1 MIETTFGYMAA
12 FCTTA
17 SFLPQVIKVYKS
29 KHTKDISL
37 GMFSLMTAG
46 VTFWL
51 IYGLMLTSWPI
62 IAANMITVPL
72 SLYILV
78 MKLRLDGFRKSVKS
92 DKKNSAN
99 GALH

>member
-29 KHTKDISL
+29 KHTRDISL

-46 VTFWL
+46 VTFWF

-78 MKLRLDGFRKSVKS
+78 MKLRLDGFSKFVKL

-99 GALH
+99 GALR

>member
-1 MIETTFGYMAA
+1 MAA

-17 SFLPQVIKVYKS
+17 SFLPQVIKVFKS
-29 KHTKDISL
+29 KHTKDIST

-78 MKLRLDGFRKSVKS
+78 MKLRLDGFSRSVQKS
-92 DKKNSAN
+92 KKNSAN
-99 GALH
+99 DVLR